1 MFFGQAELGLDQLQR
16 LFNAPGALED
26 EQADAQRG
34 RMARLELKDRI
45 DGFAHARLVFPAK
58 QRGQFLKQRSDFTLR
73 FPVER
78 SVETFLQRLPE
89 VGSLAAPDDF
99 AAFVGQE
106 SQRKKRAVADIF
118 RSQRPLGVD
127 AEAQGEIRP
136 SGEQRPDIRFGIRSD
151 DGEAGAVGEGAPQII
166 QQRQRVVGVLGAGQQ
181 KNHGLVFRIARRG
194 LGGGKH
200 GERNAL
206 NPLHIN
212 KFFDRVAGT
221 EGKRL
226 KGHDGRET

>member
-1 MFFGQAELGLDQLQR
+1 MPKLRVKSGRRASS
-16 LFNAPGALED
+16 ALTS
-26 EQADAQRG
+26 A
-34 RMARLELKDRI
+34 
-45 DGFAHARLVFPAK
+45 
-58 QRGQFLKQRSDFTLR
+58 S
-73 FPVER
+73 
-78 SVETFLQRLPE
+78 
-89 VGSLAAPDDF
+89 
-99 AAFVGQE
+99 E
-106 SQRKKRAVADIF
+106 S
-118 RSQRPLGVD
+118 GVTT
-127 AEAQGEIRP
+127 A
-136 SGEQRPDIRFGIRSD
+136 
-151 DGEAGAVGEGAPQII
+151 EAGAVGEGAPQII

-181 KNHGLVFRIARRG
+181 KDHGLVFRIARRR